1 MRGRFIG
8 VLPRPTD
15 LGKKVHEASME
26 CHLLRGVIMRL
37 IGGSQAWLRS
47 RRKRIDRAFAV
58 GGVRCVRIVRKKR
71 RAQPV
76 HHGSARRPD
85 KLRLARRI
93 LRVRIRAE
101 VVIERD
107 IFRED
112 YDQVLDRRSG
122 DLRTAL
128 CMNCLHA
135 GEGHE
140 TEKCSSYSRQ
150 DFILE

>member
-1 MRGRFIG
+1 
-8 VLPRPTD
+8 
-15 LGKKVHEASME
+15 ME

-37 IGGSQAWLRS
+37 IGGRSLASLQA
-47 RRKRIDRAFAV
+47 KRIDRAFAV
-58 GGVRCVRIVRKKR
+58 GGVQCVRIVREKR

-76 HHGSARRPD
+76 HHGSVWRSN

-112 YDQVLDRRSG
+112 HDQVLDRCG
-122 DLRTAL
+122 GNLWTAL
-128 CMNCLHA
+128 RVRELHA
-135 GEGHE
+135 GQGREAG
-140 TEKCSSYSRQ
+140 KCSSCSRQ
-150 DFILE
+150 DFILGQDLQAHSFKRLKRYHRGVHAWPV